1 MRSQIRLNI
10 PLLFACT
17 GIIVIVV
24 GLFMK
29 SVLEI
34 QFYDTY
40 FIASQKIIAVY
51 ACGTMEVSALVYLT
65 LNKIGKYVSA
75 NLSLVHYAMTVFS
88 SVILLTV
95 PFFNNLSDDLALW
108 EIVSMTVLAAVSA
121 FVLGQFALIINVIQS
136 LLRNKQR

>member
-1 MRSQIRLNI
+1 MH
-10 PLLFACT
+10 LLFAGT
-17 GIIVIVV
+17 GIMVIVV

-51 ACGTMEVSALVYLT
+51 ACGAMEVSALIYLT

-75 NLSLVHYAMTVFS
+75 NLGLVHYATTVFA

-95 PFFNNLSDDLALW
+95 PFFNNVSDDLALL
-108 EIVSMTVLAAVSA
+108 EIVSMTVLAAVSI
-121 FVLGQFALIINVIQS
+121 FVLGQFALIINIIQS
-136 LLRNKQR
+136 LIQNKQ

>member
-10 PLLFACT
+10 PLLFAFT
-17 GIIVIVV
+17 GIIVFVA

-29 SVLEI
+29 SVFEI

-40 FIASQKIIAVY
+40 FIASQKIMAVY
-51 ACGTMEVSALVYLT
+51 VCGIMEVFALIYLI

-75 NLSLVHYAMTVFS
+75 NLGLVHYATTVFA

-108 EIVSMTVLAAVSA
+108 EIVSMTVIAAVST

-136 LLRNKQR
+136 LLRNKE